1 MAQQTATAKYVSGGV
16 NRGNIYLLEAIVPV
30 ALAASDTF
38 LITTPDGVD
47 QCLPLVAQAYAVDG
61 SVTTQQDTQ
70 PLTWPTGG
78 VPNPLLITAF
88 DKTLRT
94 VKLTNPSTGA
104 SIPVGS
110 RVLVFCYGDV

>member
-1 MAQQTATAKYVSGGV
+1 MAQQIATAKHVSGGV
-16 NRGNIYLLEAIVPV
+16 NRGNIYLMEAITPA

-47 QCLPLVAQAYAVDG
+47 QCLPLMAVAYAVDG

-70 PLTWPTGG
+70 PLTWSTGG
-78 VPNPLLITAF
+78 VPNPLLVTAF

-104 SIPVGS
+104 SVPSGS
-110 RVLVFCYGDV
+110 RVLVFCFGDV